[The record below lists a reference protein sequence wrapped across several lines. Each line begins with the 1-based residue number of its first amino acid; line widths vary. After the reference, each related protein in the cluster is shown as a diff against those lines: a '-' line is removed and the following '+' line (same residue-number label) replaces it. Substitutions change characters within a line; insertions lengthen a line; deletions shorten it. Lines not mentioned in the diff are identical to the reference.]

1 MRTLI
6 MQKFFENP
14 SKKKI
19 NQKYIQINK
28 QTNNYEAYTWVHSV
42 FTS

>member
-6 MQKFFENP
+6 TQTFFENP
-14 SKKKI
+14 SKKI

-28 QTNNYEAYTWVHSV
+28 QTNNYEPYTWVHSV